1 MLRRVRRWTTAP
13 DSLSSRSLGEPGV
26 VPAPGPILR
35 AGISVGRVFRRAPR
49 PPTLRRGESGRQ
61 GELGGAQAVVAD
73 RNVRMVAPRTGPNR
87 LSGTLGAR
95 FGRSRGS
102 PRYSDRA
109 KRPVPLQRA
118 RPDSNGGPAGS
129 KPVRRGG
136 VISAWVLGNRGRQ
149 RTCVRMRLLT
159 LSTESYPDRPSTGT
173 STGTS

>member
-61 GELGGAQAVVAD
+61 GEPGGAQAVVAD

-87 LSGTLGAR
+87 LSGTTWGTVQAQSGVSEIL
-95 FGRSRGS
+95 
-102 PRYSDRA
+102 
-109 KRPVPLQRA
+109 RPCRNA
-118 RPDSNGGPAGS
+118 RPA
-129 KPVRRGG
+129 
-136 VISAWVLGNRGRQ
+136 
-149 RTCVRMRLLT
+149 
-159 LSTESYPDRPSTGT
+159 
-173 STGTS
+173 